1 MLVLT
6 RQMFPTTGH
15 TYEIYE
21 QDMTE
26 MDMYTH
32 LPRWLEYLKKQLGRE
47 LKPTDRVF
55 PCISCNSTIDPNQEL
70 LYKRFCDFLV
80 DFTKGAGM
88 DNHHF
93 TTHSYRHGTAQ
104 WRFTDAPPHMR
115 WPLRIICWWRGWAE
129 GESMSEAQILHPSI
143 VANNLPSSFTNRWTR

>member
-1 MLVLT
+1 
-6 RQMFPTTGH
+6 
-15 TYEIYE
+15 
-21 QDMTE
+21 

-55 PCISCNSTIDPNQEL
+55 PHISCNGTIDPNQEL
-70 LYKRFCDFLV
+70 SYERFRDLLV

-93 TTHSYRHGTAQ
+93 TTHSYRRGAAQ
-104 WRFTDAPPHMR
+104 WRFMDAPPHMR
-115 WPLRIICWWRGWAE
+115 WPLRIIRWWGGWAE
-129 GESMSEAQILHPSI
+129 GESVSI
-143 VANNLPSSFTNRWTR
+143 RSSCIAADNLTTTVCLTGGHTDEISPR